1 MNMITLALL
10 KAKEKFDGYLA
21 ACNVHPRFIKESTQ
35 EFWKEMLAQ
44 KEELGD
50 GLYEL
55 ILMACNEVEQTK
67 KDPCTLPKLP
77 LDVLQLLFTKEK
89 AGELVN
95 SFKLETRLFTN
106 TRASGKYKILQ
117 ALATS
122 PNRLRLLGAGAVYPH
137 DVFGTINDCASKPY
151 SGHGNR
157 NVSKWSIKELGKP
170 IILKRLDEYFSDKSH
185 YASLTSDAERVHF
198 LYYACLSFIETENM
212 LANIRLCTDDIRFMR
227 DPTASDVKDRQEIID
242 LKKPLQNILAFQQKN
257 RERYTNEIMDLF
269 DELGNKINELHE
281 TQAITQGTIKEL
293 WIPPLLRV
301 IAKLPYSEQLAERQD
316 YFVQNYGKIDSVLR
330 NMMSITPTGTQ
341 RGLYMFH
348 NTLPFATNR
357 TPAFSRAYHEEEL
370 LCKDLLDAE
379 GRVYS
384 ADELVNLPD
393 MDLLRNCDEHTV
405 NTWITKTICEYLR
418 QKNTINNFKPYENT
432 GFALFLQHYG
442 KPVSINVELLYLY
455 HDRTKFES
463 ISQEIDI
470 RSLRMLLNNVSSDM
484 FRLTNLDAEGL
495 LDRIHYPV
503 HNEHMYKDHLEREL
517 QRFNFPEKIVLHF
530 LRDPNLTDYLDDDL
544 FKSDN
549 NKKLL
554 EVVNHLDKYGFFQAG
569 ISHIHDRVLYWDYRL
584 QHENQPAP
592 AQKKHRGLRV

>member
-55 ILMACNEVEQTK
+55 ILMACNEVEQYK
-67 KDPCTLPKLP
+67 QNPHTLPKLP
-77 LDVLQLLFTKEK
+77 LDVLQPLFTKEK
-89 AGELVN
+89 SGELVN

-106 TRASGKYKILQ
+106 TRASGKYNILQ

-122 PNRLRLLGAGAVYPH
+122 TNRLRLLGDGAIYPH
-137 DVFGTINDCASKPY
+137 DVFGSTNDCASKPY
-151 SGHGNR
+151 SGLGNH

-170 IILKRLDEYFSDKSH
+170 ITLKRLDEYFSDKSH
-185 YASLTSDAERVHF
+185 YASLTGDAERVHF
-198 LYYACLSFIETENM
+198 LYYACLSFIEAENM

-281 TQAITQGTIKEL
+281 TQAITQGTIKQL
-293 WIPPLLRV
+293 WIPALLRV

-316 YFVQNYGKIDSVLR
+316 YFVQNYEKIDSVLR

-341 RGLYMFH
+341 CGLYMFH
-348 NTLPFATNR
+348 NTLPYATNR
-357 TPAFSRAYHEEEL
+357 TQAFSRVYHEEEL

-455 HDRTKFES
+455 HNSVKFES
-463 ISQEIDI
+463 MSQEIDI

-484 FRLTNLDAEGL
+484 FGLTNLDVDGL
-495 LDRIHYPV
+495 LDSIHNPL
-503 HNEHMYKDHLEREL
+503 HNEHMYKDNLEREL

-544 FKSDN
+544 FKGDN

-584 QHENQPAP
+584 QHENQPVP

>member
-1 MNMITLALL
+1 MITLASL
-10 KAKEKFDGYLA
+10 KAKEKFDDYLA
-21 ACNVHPRFIKESTQ
+21 ACNVHPRLIKESTQ
-35 EFWKEMLAQ
+35 DFWKEMLEQ

-122 PNRLRLLGAGAVYPH
+122 PNRLRLLGTGAVYPH

-212 LANIRLCTDDIRFMR
+212 LGNIRLCADDIRFMKYHS
-227 DPTASDVKDRQEIID
+227 PSDIKDRQEIID
-242 LKKPLQNILAFQQKN
+242 LKVPLQNILVFQQKN
-257 RERYTNEIMDLF
+257 RERYANEIMDLF

-293 WIPPLLRV
+293 WIPALLRV
-301 IAKLPYSEQLAERQD
+301 IAKLPHSEQLAERQD

-341 RGLYMFH
+341 CGLYMFH

-357 TPAFSRAYHEEEL
+357 TPAFSQAYHEEEL

-405 NTWITKTICEYLR
+405 NTWITKTICEYIR

-455 HDRTKFES
+455 HNSVKFES
-463 ISQEIDI
+463 MSQEIDI

-503 HNEHMYKDHLEREL
+503 HNEHMYKDNLEREL

-530 LRDPNLTDYLDDDL
+530 LCDPNLTDYLDDDL
-544 FKSDN
+544 FKGEN

-584 QHENQPAP
+584 QDERKPTLT
-592 AQKKHRGLRV
+592 QKKHRGLRV

>member
-1 MNMITLALL
+1 MITLASL
-10 KAKEKFDGYLA
+10 KAKEKFDDYLA
-21 ACNVHPRFIKESTQ
+21 ACNVHPRLIKESTQ
-35 EFWKEMLAQ
+35 DFWKEMLEQ

-77 LDVLQLLFTKEK
+77 LDVLQPLFTKEK

-106 TRASGKYKILQ
+106 TRASGKYNILQ

-122 PNRLRLLGAGAVYPH
+122 TNRLRLLGDGAIYPH
-137 DVFGTINDCASKPY
+137 DVFGSTNDCASKPY
-151 SGHGNR
+151 SGLGNH

-170 IILKRLDEYFSDKSH
+170 ITLKRLDEYFSDKSH
-185 YASLTSDAERVHF
+185 YASLTGDAERVHF
-198 LYYACLSFIETENM
+198 LYYACLSFIEAENM

-242 LKKPLQNILAFQQKN
+242 LKKPLQNILVFQQKN
-257 RERYTNEIMDLF
+257 RERYTNEIIDLF

-301 IAKLPYSEQLAERQD
+301 IAKLPYNEQLAERQD

-341 RGLYMFH
+341 CGLYMFH

-357 TPAFSRAYHEEEL
+357 TPAFSRTYHEEEL

-455 HDRTKFES
+455 HNSVKFES
-463 ISQEIDI
+463 MSQEIDI

-503 HNEHMYKDHLEREL
+503 HNEHMYKDNLEREL

-530 LRDPNLTDYLDDDL
+530 LCDPNLTDYLDDNL
-544 FKSDN
+544 FKGDN

-592 AQKKHRGLRV
+592 AQKKHRGLKV

>member
-1 MNMITLALL
+1 MITLALL
-10 KAKEKFDGYLA
+10 KVKEKFDGYLA

-55 ILMACNEVEQTK
+55 ILMACNEVEQYK
-67 KDPCTLPKLP
+67 QNPHTLPKLP
-77 LDVLQLLFTKEK
+77 LDVLQPLFTKEK
-89 AGELVN
+89 SGELVN

-106 TRASGKYKILQ
+106 TRASGKYNILQ

-122 PNRLRLLGAGAVYPH
+122 TNRLRLLGDGAIYPH
-137 DVFGTINDCASKPY
+137 DVFGSTNDCASKPY
-151 SGHGNR
+151 SGRGNH

-170 IILKRLDEYFSDKSH
+170 ITLKRLDEYFSDKSH
-185 YASLTSDAERVHF
+185 YASLTGDAERVHF
-198 LYYACLSFIETENM
+198 LYYACLSFIEAENM

-227 DPTASDVKDRQEIID
+227 DPTTSDVKDRQEIID

-281 TQAITQGTIKEL
+281 TQAITQGTIKQL
-293 WIPPLLRV
+293 WIPALLRV

-341 RGLYMFH
+341 CGLYMFH
-348 NTLPFATNR
+348 NTLPYATNR
-357 TPAFSRAYHEEEL
+357 TQAFSRVYHEEEL

-455 HDRTKFES
+455 HNSVKFES
-463 ISQEIDI
+463 MSQEIDI

-484 FRLTNLDAEGL
+484 FGLTDLDVDGL
-495 LDRIHYPV
+495 LDSIHNPL
-503 HNEHMYKDHLEREL
+503 HNEHMYKDNLEREL

-544 FKSDN
+544 FKGDN

-584 QHENQPAP
+584 QHENQPVP

>member
-1 MNMITLALL
+1 MITLALL

-55 ILMACNEVEQTK
+55 ILMACNEVEQYK
-67 KDPCTLPKLP
+67 QNPHTLPKLP
-77 LDVLQLLFTKEK
+77 LDVLQPLFTKEK
-89 AGELVN
+89 SGELVN

-106 TRASGKYKILQ
+106 TRASGKYNILQ

-122 PNRLRLLGAGAVYPH
+122 TNRLRLLGDGAIYPH
-137 DVFGTINDCASKPY
+137 DVFGSTNDCASKPY
-151 SGHGNR
+151 SGLGNH

-170 IILKRLDEYFSDKSH
+170 ITLKRLDEYFSDKSH
-185 YASLTSDAERVHF
+185 YASLTGDAERVHF
-198 LYYACLSFIETENM
+198 LYYACLSFIEAENM

-242 LKKPLQNILAFQQKN
+242 LKKPLQNILVFQQKN
-257 RERYTNEIMDLF
+257 RERYTNEIIDLF

-301 IAKLPYSEQLAERQD
+301 IAKLPYNEQLAERQD

-357 TPAFSRAYHEEEL
+357 TPAFSRTYHEEEL

-393 MDLLRNCDEHTV
+393 MDLLRNCDEHKV

-418 QKNTINNFKPYENT
+418 QKNTKNNFKPYENT
-432 GFALFLQHYG
+432 GFALFLQRYG
-442 KPVSINVELLYLY
+442 KPVSINIEQLYLY
-455 HDRTKFES
+455 HDRTKFEYAS
-463 ISQEIDI
+463 EEIDI

-484 FRLTNLDAEGL
+484 FRLTNLDVDGL
-495 LDRIHYPV
+495 LESIHYPLP
-503 HNEHMYKDHLEREL
+503 NEHVYKDDLEREL
-517 QRFNFPEKIVLHF
+517 HRFNFPEKIVLQF

-544 FKSDN
+544 FKSEN

-592 AQKKHRGLRV
+592 AQKKHRGLKV

>member
-55 ILMACNEVEQTK
+55 ILMACNEVEQYK
-67 KDPCTLPKLP
+67 QNPHTLPKLP
-77 LDVLQLLFTKEK
+77 LDVLQPLFTKEK
-89 AGELVN
+89 SGELVN

-106 TRASGKYKILQ
+106 TRASGKYNILQ

-122 PNRLRLLGAGAVYPH
+122 TNRLRLLGDGAIYPH
-137 DVFGTINDCASKPY
+137 DVFGSTNDCASKPY
-151 SGHGNR
+151 SGLGNH

-170 IILKRLDEYFSDKSH
+170 ITLKRLDEYFSDKSH
-185 YASLTSDAERVHF
+185 YASLTGDAERVHF
-198 LYYACLSFIETENM
+198 LYYACLSFIEAENM

-242 LKKPLQNILAFQQKN
+242 LKKPLQNILVFQQKN
-257 RERYTNEIMDLF
+257 RERYTNEIIDLF

-301 IAKLPYSEQLAERQD
+301 IAKLPYNEQLAERQD

-357 TPAFSRAYHEEEL
+357 TPAFSRTYHEEEL

-393 MDLLRNCDEHTV
+393 MDLLRNCDEHKV

-418 QKNTINNFKPYENT
+418 QKNTKNNFKPYENT
-432 GFALFLQHYG
+432 GFALFLQRYG
-442 KPVSINVELLYLY
+442 KPVSINIEQLYLY
-455 HDRTKFES
+455 HDRTKFEYAS
-463 ISQEIDI
+463 EEIDI

-484 FRLTNLDAEGL
+484 FRLTNLDVDGL
-495 LDRIHYPV
+495 LESIHYPLP
-503 HNEHMYKDHLEREL
+503 NEHVYKDDLEREL
-517 QRFNFPEKIVLHF
+517 HRFNFPEKIVLQF

-544 FKSDN
+544 FKSEN

-592 AQKKHRGLRV
+592 AQKKHRGLKV

>member
-1 MNMITLALL
+1 MITLALL
-10 KAKEKFDGYLA
+10 KAKEKFDDYIA
-21 ACNVHPRFIKESTQ
+21 ACNVHPRLIKESTQ
-35 EFWKEMLAQ
+35 DFWEEMLAQ

-77 LDVLQLLFTKEK
+77 LDVLQPLFTKEK

-106 TRASGKYKILQ
+106 TRASGKYNILQ

-122 PNRLRLLGAGAVYPH
+122 TNRLRLLGTGAVCPH

-198 LYYACLSFIETENM
+198 LYYACLSFIETENI
-212 LANIRLCTDDIRFMR
+212 LGNIRLCADDIRFMKYHS
-227 DPTASDVKDRQEIID
+227 PSDIKDRQEIID
-242 LKKPLQNILAFQQKN
+242 LKVPLQNILAFQQKN
-257 RERYTNEIMDLF
+257 RGRYANEMLDLF
-269 DELGNKINELHE
+269 DELGNKINKLHV
-281 TQAITQGTIKEL
+281 TQAITKGTLQEL

-301 IAKLPYSEQLAERQD
+301 IAKLPYSKQLAERQD
-316 YFVQNYGKIDSVLR
+316 YFVQNYGKIDSVLS
-330 NMMSITPTGTQ
+330 NMTSITPTGVQ
-341 RGLYMFH
+341 DGLTMFH
-348 NTLPFATNR
+348 LTLPFATKR

-370 LCKDLLDAE
+370 LCKDLLDTDA
-379 GRVYS
+379 RVYS
-384 ADELVNLPD
+384 ADELVTLPD
-393 MDLLRNCDEHTV
+393 MDLLRNCDEHKV

-418 QKNTINNFKPYENT
+418 QKNTKNNFKPYENT
-432 GFALFLQHYG
+432 GFALFLQRYG
-442 KPVSINVELLYLY
+442 KPVSINIEQLYLY

-484 FRLTNLDAEGL
+484 FRLTNLDADGL

-517 QRFNFPEKIVLHF
+517 QRFNFPKKIVLHF

-544 FKSDN
+544 FKGDN

-584 QHENQPAP
+584 QQHENQPAP
-592 AQKKHRGLRV
+592 APKKHRGLRV

>member
-55 ILMACNEVEQTK
+55 ILMACNEVEQYK
-67 KDPCTLPKLP
+67 QNPHTLPKLP
-77 LDVLQLLFTKEK
+77 LDVLQPLFTKEK
-89 AGELVN
+89 SGELVN

-106 TRASGKYKILQ
+106 TRASGKYNILQ

-122 PNRLRLLGAGAVYPH
+122 TNRLRLLGDGAIYPH
-137 DVFGTINDCASKPY
+137 DVFGSTNDCASKPY
-151 SGHGNR
+151 SGRGNH

-170 IILKRLDEYFSDKSH
+170 ITLKRLDEYFSDKSH
-185 YASLTSDAERVHF
+185 YASLTGDAERVHF
-198 LYYACLSFIETENM
+198 LYYACLSFIEAENM

-257 RERYTNEIMDLF
+257 RECYTNEIMDLF

-341 RGLYMFH
+341 CGLYMFH

-384 ADELVNLPD
+384 ADDLVNLPD

-405 NTWITKTICEYLR
+405 NTWITKTICEYFR

-432 GFALFLQHYG
+432 GFALFLQCYG
-442 KPVSINVELLYLY
+442 KPVSINIEQLYLY

-470 RSLRMLLNNVSSDM
+470 RSFRMLLNNASSDM
-484 FRLTNLDAEGL
+484 FKLTNLDVDGL
-495 LDRIHYPV
+495 LDNIHNPL
-503 HNEHMYKDHLEREL
+503 HNEHMYKDDLEREL
-517 QRFNFPEKIVLHF
+517 QRFNFPKKIVLQF

>member
-122 PNRLRLLGAGAVYPH
+122 PNRLRLLGTGAVYPH

-212 LANIRLCTDDIRFMR
+212 LGNIRLCADDIRFMKYHS
-227 DPTASDVKDRQEIID
+227 PSDIKDRQEIID
-242 LKKPLQNILAFQQKN
+242 LKVPLQNILVFQQK
-257 RERYTNEIMDLF
+257 
-269 DELGNKINELHE
+269 
-281 TQAITQGTIKEL
+281 
-293 WIPPLLRV
+293 
-301 IAKLPYSEQLAERQD
+301 
-316 YFVQNYGKIDSVLR
+316 
-330 NMMSITPTGTQ
+330 
-341 RGLYMFH
+341 
-348 NTLPFATNR
+348 
-357 TPAFSRAYHEEEL
+357 
-370 LCKDLLDAE
+370 
-379 GRVYS
+379 
-384 ADELVNLPD
+384 
-393 MDLLRNCDEHTV
+393 
-405 NTWITKTICEYLR
+405 
-418 QKNTINNFKPYENT
+418 KP
-432 GFALFLQHYG
+432 
-442 KPVSINVELLYLY
+442 
-455 HDRTKFES
+455 
-463 ISQEIDI
+463 
-470 RSLRMLLNNVSSDM
+470 
-484 FRLTNLDAEGL
+484 
-495 LDRIHYPV
+495 
-503 HNEHMYKDHLEREL
+503 
-517 QRFNFPEKIVLHF
+517 
-530 LRDPNLTDYLDDDL
+530 
-544 FKSDN
+544 
-549 NKKLL
+549 
-554 EVVNHLDKYGFFQAG
+554 
-569 ISHIHDRVLYWDYRL
+569 
-584 QHENQPAP
+584 
-592 AQKKHRGLRV
+592 

>member
-55 ILMACNEVEQTK
+55 ILMACNEVEQYK
-67 KDPCTLPKLP
+67 QNPHTLPKLP
-77 LDVLQLLFTKEK
+77 LDVLQPLFTKEK
-89 AGELVN
+89 SGELVN

-106 TRASGKYKILQ
+106 TRASGRYNILQ

-122 PNRLRLLGAGAVYPH
+122 TNRLRLLGDGAIYPH
-137 DVFGTINDCASKPY
+137 DVFGSTNDCASKPY
-151 SGHGNR
+151 SGRGNH
-157 NVSKWSIKELGKP
+157 NVSKRSIKELGKP
-170 IILKRLDEYFSDKSH
+170 ITLKRLDEYFSDKSH
-185 YASLTSDAERVHF
+185 YASLTGDDERVHF
-198 LYYACLSFIETENM
+198 LYYACLSFIEAENM

-269 DELGNKINELHE
+269 DELGNKINELHK
-281 TQAITQGTIKEL
+281 TQAITQGTIKQL
-293 WIPPLLRV
+293 WIPALLRV

-341 RGLYMFH
+341 CGLTMFH
-348 NTLPFATNR
+348 LTLPFATKH

-370 LCKDLLDAE
+370 LCNDLSDVDAK
-379 GRVYS
+379 VYS
-384 ADELVNLPD
+384 ADELFNLPD
-393 MDLLRNCDEHTV
+393 MDLLRNCNEHKV
-405 NTWITKTICEYLR
+405 NTWITKTICQYLQ
-418 QKNTINNFKPYENT
+418 QKNTKNNFKPYENT
-432 GFALFLQHYG
+432 GFALFLQRYG
-442 KPVSINVELLYLY
+442 KPVSINIEQLYLY
-455 HDRTKFES
+455 HDRTKFEP

-503 HNEHMYKDHLEREL
+503 HNEHMYKDNLEREL

-544 FKSDN
+544 FKGDN

-584 QHENQPAP
+584 QDERKPTST
-592 AQKKHRGLRV
+592 QKKHRGLRV

>member
-1 MNMITLALL
+1 MTNLSLL

-55 ILMACNEVEQTK
+55 ILMACNEVEQHK
-67 KDPCTLPKLP
+67 QNLHTLPKLP
-77 LDVLQLLFTKEK
+77 LDVLQPLFTKEK
-89 AGELVN
+89 SGELVN

-106 TRASGKYKILQ
+106 TRASGKYNILQ

-122 PNRLRLLGAGAVYPH
+122 TNRLRLLGAGAIYPH
-137 DVFGTINDCASKPY
+137 DVFGSTNDCASKPY
-151 SGHGNR
+151 SGRGNH

-170 IILKRLDEYFSDKSH
+170 ITLKRLDEYFSDKSH
-185 YASLTSDAERVHF
+185 YASLTGDAERVHF
-198 LYYACLSFIETENM
+198 LYYACLSFIEAENM

-227 DPTASDVKDRQEIID
+227 YPTASDVKDRQEIID

-257 RERYTNEIMDLF
+257 RERYTNEILDLF
-269 DELGNKINELHE
+269 DELGMKYKPLPKKTLE
-281 TQAITQGTIKEL
+281 EL

-316 YFVQNYGKIDSVLR
+316 YFVHNYGEIDSVLS
-330 NMMSITPTGTQ
+330 NKMSITPTGTQ
-341 RGLYMFH
+341 CGLYMFH
-348 NTLPFATNR
+348 NTLPYATNR

-393 MDLLRNCDEHTV
+393 MDLLRNCDEHKV

-418 QKNTINNFKPYENT
+418 QKNTKNNFKPYENT
-432 GFALFLQHYG
+432 GFALFLQRYG
-442 KPVSINVELLYLY
+442 KPVSINIEQLYLY

-470 RSLRMLLNNVSSDM
+470 RSFRMLLNNVSSDM
-484 FRLTNLDAEGL
+484 FILTNLDAEGL
-495 LDRIHYPV
+495 LDSIHYPL
-503 HNEHMYKDHLEREL
+503 HNEHMYKDNLEREL

-530 LRDPNLTDYLDDDL
+530 LRDR
-544 FKSDN
+544 
-549 NKKLL
+549 
-554 EVVNHLDKYGFFQAG
+554 
-569 ISHIHDRVLYWDYRL
+569 I
-584 QHENQPAP
+584 
-592 AQKKHRGLRV
+592 